1 MTTEFDKFSQR
12 ITSQISQYAEIH
24 GSLGT
29 GYANILVFQNG
40 KSKII
45 GEMIYSI
52 WRDNLHEKPLV
63 CTNTPEQFGQACN
76 DFLNGKRETMPSWCY
91 RDGYTLSF

>member
-29 GYANILVFQNG
+29 GYAKILVFQNG
-40 KSKII
+40 KFESI

-52 WRDNLHEKPLV
+52 WRDNLHEKSV
-63 CTNTPEQFGQACN
+63 CKNTPEEFGQACN
-76 DFLNGKRETMPSWCY
+76 DFLNGKRESMPSWCY
-91 RDGYTLSF
+91 KDGYTLSF